1 MRDWIV
7 DVAIVVVAVCSGV
20 FVLGSTWEAHSDA
33 VKVLDIA
40 LGSVAC
46 VALFWRRSHPL
57 GVALLIVPLSAV
69 SALAAMATL
78 PAVFNAAIR
87 VPLRA
92 LAGVV
97 ALAVAGTAIFP
108 LLYPEVDGRGY
119 GWQLTVGLLLTAVAL
134 GWGLFVR
141 AQRELFKGIRER
153 GQEKARE
160 AERRR
165 IAREMHDVLAHRLS
179 ILSVHAGA
187 LENAGDRLPPEYAE
201 TAKVIR
207 TSARTAL
214 EELREVIGLLRQE
227 ETSAVEPPQPTLD
240 QLPALLEESRAAGLT
255 VNYEPQRTTVP
266 DLVGRTAYRAIQ
278 EGLTNARKHGAGDTV
293 RLTIDNGP
301 PLVVELTSH
310 GQRAGDAAGHRD
322 RARRPRR
329 AGRAGRRRADLR
341 PARRH
346 VHPAGE
352 AAVVIRVLLVDDDPL
367 LRSGLKLML
376 APEAEIEV
384 VAEAGDGDEVLA
396 AIDRHRPD
404 VVLMDI
410 RMPRVDGIAA
420 TRLIRQQP
428 QAPNVIVL
436 TTFDADELV
445 VRGLEAGALGFLLKD
460 SSPAEIVKAIK
471 DVHAGDGT
479 LSPSVARQLIG
490 AGGGRRRG
498 GRQARTRARPARA
511 AEPAR
516 ARRGRGDRP
525 RRLQRR
531 DRERAAH
538 QRRDREVPH
547 DAAAGQARRRE
558 PRAGR
563 ATGHGSAVASSRP
576 STTPGGTATYS
587 HQGWSMLAADDADQ
601 RPDREVDERDRRPH
615 DGGDAQRDLSVLRH
629 RTLPCI
635 GG

>member
-1 MRDWIV
+1 MRPGWQRVLLSGGLVEGSSDTRTVRDWIV
-7 DVAIVVVAVCSGV
+7 DLAIVVVAVCSGV

-57 GVALLIVPLSAV
+57 AVALLIVPLSAV

-187 LENAGDRLPPEYAE
+187 LENAGDRLPPEYVE

-240 QLPALLEESRAAGLT
+240 AAPGAAGGVARGGPGGGLRAAE
-255 VNYEPQRTTVP
+255 N
-266 DLVGRTAYRAIQ
+266 
-278 EGLTNARKHGAGDTV
+278 
-293 RLTIDNGP
+293 
-301 PLVVELTSH
+301 
-310 GQRAGDAAGHRD
+310 D
-322 RARRPRR
+322 RSRPRR
-329 AGRAGRRRADLR
+329 PDRLPRDPGGPDERA
-341 PARRH
+341 
-346 VHPAGE
+346 
-352 AAVVIRVLLVDDDPL
+352 
-367 LRSGLKLML
+367 
-376 APEAEIEV
+376 
-384 VAEAGDGDEVLA
+384 
-396 AIDRHRPD
+396 
-404 VVLMDI
+404 
-410 RMPRVDGIAA
+410 
-420 TRLIRQQP
+420 Q
-428 QAPNVIVL
+428 
-436 TTFDADELV
+436 
-445 VRGLEAGALGFLLKD
+445 
-460 SSPAEIVKAIK
+460 
-471 DVHAGDGT
+471 
-479 LSPSVARQLIG
+479 
-490 AGGGRRRG
+490 
-498 GRQARTRARPARA
+498 
-511 AEPAR
+511 
-516 ARRGRGDRP
+516 ARRGRHGPAHDRQRP
-525 RRLQRR
+525 AARGRAHERRQ
-531 DRERAAH
+531 
-538 QRRDREVPH
+538 
-547 DAAAGQARRRE
+547 GARRRC
-558 PRAGR
+558 PA
-563 ATGHGSAVASSRP
+563 
-576 STTPGGTATYS
+576 PGPG
-587 HQGWSMLAADDADQ
+587 
-601 RPDREVDERDRRPH
+601 
-615 DGGDAQRDLSVLRH
+615 
-629 RTLPCI
+629 
-635 GG
+635 